1 MLAVRFKRRFPMA
14 DQPPSPTQSVLAL
27 SHFNPVYRED
37 PHKLLDD
44 LRARCPVMRD
54 EAGGTFFLTRYGD
67 VRALLSDLTL
77 WRDPLKAEPSAVFAR
92 RVREERIDGLSREGA
107 PTSILFLDDPD
118 HARIRKP
125 LAQALYARVA
135 KSRPAVERVVDA
147 TLDAIGEAKNFD
159 LMARFC
165 IPIPIDVIAA
175 ILGVDQTRLVEF
187 RDWSEGV
194 IQALNPVR
202 SEEQTAHLVR
212 AGNALNGY
220 MHALMAERRADPR
233 DDLVSDMTRLQKE
246 GAEISDDE
254 LAINL
259 SALLVGGNLTT
270 TDLIGNAVHTLLKNP
285 EELAKLKASPKL
297 IGPAVEE
304 MLRYEPPV
312 CITGRVA
319 SRDLEVGA
327 CPVKHSQSMLFS
339 LRGANRDPEVYEDP
353 HRFDITRAPKPHMAF
368 GGGAHICIGAPLARL
383 EAQVAL
389 LKLFER
395 FPDLRLSAPDAPPKW
410 RTLPFFRGMERL
422 DVVV

>member
-1 MLAVRFKRRFPMA
+1 MA
-14 DQPPSPTQSVLAL
+14 DQPPPPLPGVLAL
-27 SHFNPVYRED
+27 SHFNPAYREN
-37 PHKLLDD
+37 PHALLDD

-54 EAGGTFFLTRYGD
+54 ETAGTFFLTRYTD

-92 RVREERIDGLSREGA
+92 RVREERIDGLSREGN

-118 HARIRKP
+118 HGRIRKP

-147 TLDAIGEAKNFD
+147 ALDAIGDAKRFD
-159 LMARFC
+159 LMAKFC
-165 IPIPIDVIAA
+165 VPIPIDVIAA
-175 ILGVDQTRLVEF
+175 ILGVDPARLAEF

-194 IQALNPVR
+194 IQSLNPVR
-202 SEEQTAHLVR
+202 SEAQTEHLVR
-212 AGNALNGY
+212 AGNALNSY
-220 MHALMAERRADPR
+220 MHALLAERRAAPQ
-233 DDLVSDMTRLQKE
+233 DDLVSDMVRLTAQ
-246 GAEISDDE
+246 GAQISDDE

-270 TDLIGNAVHTLLKNP
+270 TDLIGNAVRTLLENP
-285 EELAKLKASPKL
+285 GELAKLKADAKL

-304 MLRYEPPV
+304 MLRFEPPV
-312 CITGRVA
+312 DITGRVA
-319 SRDLEVGA
+319 SRDLDVGG
-327 CPVKHSQSMLFS
+327 CPVKQAQSMLFS
-339 LRGANRDPEVYEDP
+339 LRGANRDPDVYEDP
-353 HRFDITRAPKPHMAF
+353 HRFDITRTPKPHIAF

-389 LKLFER
+389 LKLFAR
-395 FPDLRLSAPDAPPKW
+395 FPDLRLAEPDAPPQW

-422 DVVV
+422 EVVVGQ